1 MNPTYITFQEK
12 HLDDLI
18 KFYMDYYN
26 ANGGKWTYEITYK
39 RLHQIV
45 TMENS
50 LVLLQYDEGK
60 LVGFL
65 MGYFKYF
72 DDSTGF
78 YLEEILVASDCQH
91 KGYGSD
97 FLRHLKSE
105 LLRENCDWIEL
116 LTTTGMMHQNFYSKN
131 GYTQSKNLVLE
142 FIDLK

>member
-12 HLDDLI
+12 YLDDLI

-26 ANGGKWTYEITYK
+26 VNGGKWTYDLAYK
-39 RLHQIV
+39 RIHQIA
-45 TMENS
+45 TMENA
-50 LVLLQYDEGK
+50 LVLLQFDK
-60 LVGFL
+60 NNLVGFL

-78 YLEEILVASDCQH
+78 YLEEILVASDCQN

-105 LLRENCDWIEL
+105 LNDKNCDWIEL
-116 LTTTGMMHQNFYSKN
+116 LTTTGVQHQNFYSKN
-131 GYTQSKNLVLE
+131 GYKKSKNLVLE